1 MDRIARVLSPGG
13 RCFIGDCWETDTLMA
28 ARSGTM
34 ESGATVPDAIGDAG
48 YSAPVRPTLTPY
60 MVAGYIERVGNCR
73 CECCG
78 PSARG
83 WLALDFA
90 IRCPELVNSMGLIT
104 PAGIADKN
112 VILWALPLLLLGSWG
127 ARKVQERIIG
137 SPPTTRTEFD
147 LQQLQERA

>member
-1 MDRIARVLSPGG
+1 MRMLWA
-13 RCFIGDCWETDTLMA
+13 F
-28 ARSGTM
+28 
-34 ESGATVPDAIGDAG
+34 
-48 YSAPVRPTLTPY
+48 
-60 MVAGYIERVGNCR
+60 
-73 CECCG
+73 
-78 PSARG
+78 ARG

-127 ARKVQERIIG
+127 ARKVVQERIIG
-137 SPPTTRTEFD
+137 SPPTTRTEFG